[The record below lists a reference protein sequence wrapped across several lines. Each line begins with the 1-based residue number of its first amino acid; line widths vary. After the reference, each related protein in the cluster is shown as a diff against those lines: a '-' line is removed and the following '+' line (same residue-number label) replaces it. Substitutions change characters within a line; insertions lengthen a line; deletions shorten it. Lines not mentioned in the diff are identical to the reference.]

1 MEKRI
6 TKNVLSELSVTV
18 DASDA
23 VKQIDALNKA
33 LKDLGV
39 E

>member
-6 TKNVLSELSVTV
+6 TKNVLSELSVSV